1 MASPLK
7 LLSLGSPLGPCLQ
20 RRHYGRSVSA
30 IGMVL
35 SFECY

>member
-1 MASPLK
+1 MASRLK
-7 LLSLGSPLGPCLQ
+7 LLSPRSPLGPCLQ
-20 RRHYGRSVSA
+20 RRHYGRSVSD